1 MIQTN
6 HLSYGYVRNHQTLK
20 DLNLRLEDGHIYGLL
35 GKNGVGKS
43 TLLKLFTGALR
54 GQGEYTIDGLDPR
67 QRPAELLEKIRLVP
81 ENEAIPETTVHALA
95 KVCRQLYPSFDEQL
109 LESSLR
115 EFEVPADKR
124 LTKMS
129 LGQQK
134 KALISLSLACGT
146 QYLFMDEPTNG
157 MDIPSKATFRRIVAN
172 ALADTERAQ
181 KTVIVST
188 HQVDD
193 LESLIDAIIIME
205 NEGILLSATLQ
216 EIGQRLCFGIA
227 EESDEVLYTEKT
239 LHGNMSVMINRTGEE
254 MPVDVKLLFTAVV
267 KHPEKFRSLFK

>member
-1 MIQTN
+1 MIQTK
-6 HLSYGYVRNHQTLK
+6 HLSYGYTRNRQTLK
-20 DLNLRLEDGHIYGLL
+20 DLNLCLEDGHIYGLL

-43 TLLKLFTGALR
+43 TLLKLFTGVLH
-54 GQGEYTIDGLDPR
+54 GQGEYSIDGLDPR
-67 QRPAELLEKIRLVP
+67 KRPAELLEKFRLVP
-81 ENEAIPETTVHALA
+81 ENEAIPETTIHELA
-95 KVCRQLYPSFDEQL
+95 QVCKQLYPTFDEKV
-109 LESSLR
+109 LESSLK
-115 EFEVPADKR
+115 EFEVPTDQR

-134 KALISLSLACGT
+134 KALISLSLACVT

-157 MDIPSKATFRRIVAN
+157 MDIPSKATFRRIVAS
-172 ALADTERAQ
+172 ALADAEK
-181 KTVIVST
+181 KTVVIST

-205 NEGILLSATLQ
+205 NEGILLTATLQ
-216 EIGQRLCFGIA
+216 EIGQRLCFGVA
-227 EESDEVLYTEKT
+227 EEDDEVLYTEKT

-267 KHPEKFRSLFK
+267 KNPQKFREIFKS

>member
-1 MIQTN
+1 MITTQ

-20 DLNLRLEDGHIYGLL
+20 DLNLSLEDGHIYGLL

-43 TLLKLFTGALR
+43 TLLKLLTGALR
-54 GQGEYTIDGLDPR
+54 GKGEYNIDGLDPR
-67 QRPAELLEKIRLVP
+67 QRPAELLEKFRLVP
-81 ENEAIPETTVHALA
+81 ENEAIPDTTIYALA
-95 KVCRQLYPSFDEQL
+95 DVCQQLYPTFDRQVL
-109 LESSLR
+109 DAALS
-115 EFEVPADKR
+115 EFEVPTQQK

-157 MDIPSKATFRRIVAN
+157 MDIPSKATFRRIVAS
-172 ALADTERAQ
+172 ALADKAQ
-181 KTVIVST
+181 RTVIVST

-193 LESLIDAIIIME
+193 LDSLIDAIIIME
-205 NEGILLSATLQ
+205 NEGILLTATLQ
-216 EIGQRLCFGIA
+216 QIGQRLCFGEA
-227 EESDEVLYTEKT
+227 EEGDEVLYTEQT
-239 LHGNMSVMINRTGEE
+239 LHGKRSVMINRTGEE

-267 KHPEKFRSLFK
+267 KHPQKFKDLFNS